1 MAVKEFYIGK
11 QEVGLCGNHLNTEQR
26 KQDYQA
32 RLTISLELGHVREQI
47 SAVYLGR

>member
-1 MAVKEFYIGK
+1 MVVKESYRGK
-11 QEVGLCGNHLNTEQR
+11 QEAGLCGNHLNTEQR
-26 KQDYQA
+26 KRDYQA

>member
-1 MAVKEFYIGK
+1 MRYKW
-11 QEVGLCGNHLNTEQR
+11 LCGGVTGPPESLNTEQR

-47 SAVYLGR
+47 SAFYLGR